1 MNITLLFTIPKIF
14 KYLKYLLSSER
25 YRIAYQRNIILF
37 AANINSYQTIKMV
50 YEELK
55 YILESEQVTVRNMY
69 VYIQIHT
76 NAHTYTYIWKYVCT
90 TE

>member
-1 MNITLLFTIPKIF
+1 MNITLLFIILKIL

-37 AANINSYQTIKMV
+37 AANINSYQTMKMG

-55 YILESEQVTVRNMY
+55 YILESKNSMLIFLLFN
-69 VYIQIHT
+69 IQEKD
-76 NAHTYTYIWKYVCT
+76 WRKQKYQLQ
-90 TE
+90 